1 MDLPPSFTL
10 QSIFLAS
17 VWFISHTDTACL
29 WAQHRILLS
38 SSVISSSENPS
49 RQQKNSSDMSIL
61 ETVKVREQSLLTY
74 TIMLDLQI
82 FLCRGRLIL
91 GPDAASLL
99 ITTIFIVGLIIIFC
113 YQMKSKFYHSQEC
126 TTWQHHM
133 HRAAVL
139 IVLLTTIMASIQNGA
154 TTCHCVSFTSI
165 FVISMVFLSNHH
177 GLDSTMIST

>member
-1 MDLPPSFTL
+1 MFVGS
-10 QSIFLAS
+10 A
-17 VWFISHTDTACL
+17 SHTLTL
-29 WAQHRILLS
+29 FS
-38 SSVISSSENPS
+38 NSFGKIST
-49 RQQKNSSDMSIL
+49 RQQKISTDVSIL
-61 ETVKVREQSLLTY
+61 EAVKFREQSLLTY

-82 FLCRGRLIL
+82 FLCGGRLIL

-99 ITTIFIVGLIIIFC
+99 ITTILIVGPIIIFC
-113 YQMKSKFYHSQEC
+113 YQMKSKFYHSRER

-139 IVLLTTIMASIQNGA
+139 IVLLTTIMVSIQNGA
-154 TTCHCVSFTSI
+154 TTCHRISFTSI